1 MKILFISPTFSGAG
15 GVGPHAFRLSKKLSQ
30 EGHEI
35 ELMDVPHVPIKNLK
49 NLSFSIFG
57 TLKGLSNSKTYD
69 VVHAWNLPSA
79 FIMKHIKAKKK
90 ILSIHGIYSDQVK
103 MLHSKLTGNLVTSK
117 ESQVLDWADV
127 LTTDS
132 KYVQLEY
139 KKKLGKDF
147 EYIPAPLDPKKFA
160 DIPDV
165 KKNQKQVVY
174 VGRDS
179 FEKGTDILKEI
190 ESKID
195 GNVKYCTSLPWNKAM
210 EILKA
215 SQVFVLPSRVE
226 SVPQSILEAFFLKI
240 PVIATDVGGVHEIVI
255 NNKTGLL
262 ITPNDSSELLDKI
275 NYLLNDS
282 ELCNTL
288 ANNAYEFI
296 LKNFSWEALLPKYI
310 KLYESL

>member
-15 GVGPHAFRLSKKLSQ
+15 GVGPHASRLSKKLSE
-30 EGHEI
+30 EGHDI
-35 ELMDVPHVPIKNLK
+35 ELMDVPHIPVKNLK

-57 TLKGLSNSKTYD
+57 TLKGLSSSKTYD

-90 ILSIHGIYSDQVK
+90 ILSIHGVYSDQVK

-147 EYIPAPLDPKKFA
+147 EYIPAPLDPKRFTN
-160 DIPDV
+160 IPDV
-165 KKNQKQVVY
+165 QKNQKQIVF
-174 VGRDS
+174 VGRNS
-179 FEKGTDILKEI
+179 FEKGIDILKKI
-190 ESKID
+190 ESDIN

-226 SVPQSILEAFFLKI
+226 SVPQSILEAFFLKV

-262 ITPNDSSELLDKI
+262 IAPNNSSELLDKI

-296 LKNFSWEALLPKYI
+296 TKNFSWEALLPKYN
-310 KLYESL
+310 KLYES